1 MGGQQLAQVLAEHAV
16 NVFGEVFASVFS
28 AT

>member
-16 NVFGEVFASVFS
+16 NVFRKVLASVFS